1 MIGYLISVYI
11 GEVALI
17 YGISRYKGR
26 KRWYA
31 MLISLFWPL
40 CLSGIILVVIALIID
55 WWFNKERN
63 RQ

>member
-11 GEVALI
+11 GETALI

-31 MLISLFWPL
+31 MLLSLLWPICL
-40 CLSGIILVVIALIID
+40 CGIILVVIALIID
-55 WWFNKERN
+55 WWFNIDKRKE
-63 RQ
+63 